1 MESGPCRVTP
11 GVSAWPVDISS
22 HGAAQRSGGPGTDTR
37 HMRLGLKAGLAGGCS
52 VRAPRRHRST
62 AHTPTHGWW
71 SSSQLLGTPVP
82 PGPRAA
88 AQGCP
93 PGTAPHPTFS
103 PLMKRSFSLRFT
115 WSMERPCSARDSKAT
130 VPSDLDT
137 TRPFLPVICGRGG
150 GEGTGCQPLWSPRG
164 WSPWASVSL
173 SPHLGPWGSWVCV
186 AGGCQDPASCQARV
200 PTGP

>member
-1 MESGPCRVTP
+1 
-11 GVSAWPVDISS
+11 
-22 HGAAQRSGGPGTDTR
+22 
-37 HMRLGLKAGLAGGCS
+37 
-52 VRAPRRHRST
+52 
-62 AHTPTHGWW
+62 
-71 SSSQLLGTPVP
+71 
-82 PGPRAA
+82 
-88 AQGCP
+88 
-93 PGTAPHPTFS
+93 
-103 PLMKRSFSLRFT
+103 
-115 WSMERPCSARDSKAT
+115 MERPCSARDSKAT

-200 PTGP
+200 PTGPSAGIVTAIFLSFFMATQPPEPR